1 MIRVPQVR
9 VVDEEGSQLG
19 VMPTPQALAMAQE
32 RGFDLVEVAPMAA
45 PPVVRFLDFGQF
57 KYEATKR
64 EKEAKRKQRSVTF
77 KEVRL
82 KPKIATGD
90 FDTRVRR
97 AIQFLEEGDRLKVAV
112 QFRGRELT
120 HPEIGRNLLAKFSDR
135 IKDHGVVERA
145 PLLEGKS
152 MHITVAS
159 THKPKVIEAPKH
171 GGGSSP
177 TGTETPPPAPVSRGA
192 AGATATPPAAPVEAA
207 TAPAVEAPATEPTAV
222 EAPTTE
228 PTPAA
233 TKPVAVKPATA
244 ASTKPV
250 AVKPATAASTKPVA
264 VKPVASTKPVEAKPA
279 AAKPA
284 AAKPAAAK
292 PAAARRTKAGS
303 ATPAETPEAA
313 DHDSPASAPRPAA
326 KRAPRATRATKPE
339 APAAATTGE

>member
-1 MIRVPQVR
+1 MIRIPQVR
-9 VVDEEGSQLG
+9 VVDEDGSQLG
-19 VMPTPQALAMAQE
+19 VMPTAQALALAQE
-32 RGFDLVEVAPMAA
+32 RGYDLVEVAPMAA

-120 HPEIGRNLLAKFSDR
+120 HPEIGRNLLAKFSER

-171 GGGSSP
+171 DEGGPASTGEASP
-177 TGTETPPPAPVSRGA
+177 APAPTATIAPAPTAATVAPAPVASEPAAAEAIGTIAPTEPVPAATQVKAPASRAPAEAPA
-192 AGATATPPAAPVEAA
+192 AKAPARAAATRSAAAPAAPAA
-207 TAPAVEAPATEPTAV
+207 RPEPTS
-222 EAPTTE
+222 TT
-228 PTPAA
+228 P
-233 TKPVAVKPATA
+233 
-244 ASTKPV
+244 
-250 AVKPATAASTKPVA
+250 
-264 VKPVASTKPVEAKPA
+264 
-279 AAKPA
+279 
-284 AAKPAAAK
+284 
-292 PAAARRTKAGS
+292 
-303 ATPAETPEAA
+303 
-313 DHDSPASAPRPAA
+313 SAPRPAA
-326 KRAPRATRATKPE
+326 KRAPRAARSAESEAKAAATSTAKST
-339 APAAATTGE
+339 ATTGE